1 MEAENKSARI
11 LRLDIKRFR
20 GIKEFCWVP
29 DPRLNMIIGGGDTG
43 KSTLLDAIA
52 LLFSPTNSNTV
63 SEHDYWLRE
72 CEKEFSITA
81 VVELPSTIDTSK
93 GSLIWPWEWNGKEAT
108 IQSLDNEISTLPTAY
123 KFRVTGSSELE
134 LAWEIIQPND
144 EIINLPVSIRKQIGV
159 VGLTSE
165 EKNDKD
171 LRLVYGSSLDKLV
184 SDSALR
190 AKIGKKLAGSDI
202 QTELSKEG
210 LKRLSDLDAVMQGDA
225 LPFNLSLGLTSSKGV
240 SIGSL
245 IGLLAQKEG
254 VAIPLTSWGSGT
266 RRMTSLKIAAL
277 TEADSHIILIDEIE
291 RGLEYYRQRK
301 LLKMI
306 QEKNSQSFIATHS
319 PTAISSLTLGKL
331 WYFDFD
337 EQICEISGKYIDQH
351 LKKDP
356 EMFFSKFPILAEGAT
371 ETGFLNYLLEK
382 HIDQN
387 YLDHGIKVSDA
398 GGNESALNLLESLSK
413 TKMTVFGFVDD
424 EGNFSG
430 RWRNLKDN
438 LGARLLQWKQGCL
451 EENIISEIKDEDLL
465 KLLVDSNGELDTE
478 RLKTL
483 TVRAGLDVSSMD
495 ALKDSGVGI
504 RQLIIDASTGR
515 KVGAPE
521 GEDKAWKSHGGRW
534 FKSLEGGQELAIKA
548 EQLKIMQKFNATLLP
563 LINSIRIAAD
573 QSPIETL

>member
-1 MEAENKSARI
+1 MGN
-11 LRLDIKRFR
+11 
-20 GIKEFCWVP
+20 
-29 DPRLNMIIGGGDTG
+29 N
-43 KSTLLDAIA
+43 
-52 LLFSPTNSNTV
+52 
-63 SEHDYWLRE
+63 
-72 CEKEFSITA
+72 
-81 VVELPSTIDTSK
+81 
-93 GSLIWPWEWNGKEAT
+93 
-108 IQSLDNEISTLPTAY
+108 
-123 KFRVTGSSELE
+123 
-134 LAWEIIQPND
+134 QPND
-144 EIINLPVSIRKQIGV
+144 EVINLPVSIRKQIGV

-254 VAIPLTSWGSGT
+254 IAIPLTSWGSGT

-337 EQICEISGKYIDQH
+337 EQICEIGGKYIDQH

-356 EMFFSKFPILAEGAT
+356 EMFF
-371 ETGFLNYLLEK
+371 LN
-382 HIDQN
+382 
-387 YLDHGIKVSDA
+387 
-398 GGNESALNLLESLSK
+398 
-413 TKMTVFGFVDD
+413 FRF
-424 EGNFSG
+424 
-430 RWRNLKDN
+430 
-438 LGARLLQWKQGCL
+438 
-451 EENIISEIKDEDLL
+451 
-465 KLLVDSNGELDTE
+465 
-478 RLKTL
+478 
-483 TVRAGLDVSSMD
+483 
-495 ALKDSGVGI
+495 
-504 RQLIIDASTGR
+504 
-515 KVGAPE
+515 
-521 GEDKAWKSHGGRW
+521 
-534 FKSLEGGQELAIKA
+534 
-548 EQLKIMQKFNATLLP
+548 
-563 LINSIRIAAD
+563 
-573 QSPIETL
+573 